1 MAKSKFCPECGTA
14 LPSGSKICEK
24 CGIELQTE
32 STATKAKKSARPKK
46 QVGSND
52 IWNALETI
60 IVDWV
65 GRYAWLVL
73 ILIPLIM
80 LVVTL
85 ATTIP
90 VILVALGLGIPA
102 GSAAGNLAW
111 AIISTILEILLS
123 WFWVKPKFSDKC
135 VARDWDGL
143 LDDVLLLGEYRIPWM
158 LVMGILLEIFG
169 YGWIGLFVLGPAIV
183 IIFFGPRQP
192 YNWR

>member
-1 MAKSKFCPECGTA
+1 
-14 LPSGSKICEK
+14 
-24 CGIELQTE
+24 
-32 STATKAKKSARPKK
+32 
-46 QVGSND
+46 
-52 IWNALETI
+52 
-60 IVDWV
+60 
-65 GRYAWLVL
+65 
-73 ILIPLIM
+73 M

-90 VILVALGLGIPA
+90 AILFVSGSGISVI
-102 GSAAGNLAW
+102 SATGNLAW
-111 AIISTILEILLS
+111 GIISTILEILLS

-143 LDDVLLLGEYRIPWM
+143 LDDVLLLGEFRIPWM

-169 YGWIGLFVLGPAIV
+169 YGWIGLTVLGPAIV

>member
-14 LPSGSKICEK
+14 LPSGSDICEN

-32 STATKAKKSARPKK
+32 TTAAKAKKSARPMKTTS
-46 QVGSND
+46 SND
-52 IWNALETI
+52 IWKTLEPI

-90 VILVALGLGIPA
+90 AILFVSGSGISVITAT
-102 GSAAGNLAW
+102 GNLAW
-111 AIISTILEILLS
+111 GIISTILEILLS

-143 LDDVLLLGEYRIPWM
+143 LDDVLLLGEFRIPWM

-169 YGWIGLFVLGPAIV
+169 YGWIGLTVLGPAIV

>member
-1 MAKSKFCPECGTA
+1 MVNSKFCPECGTKI
-14 LPSGSKICEK
+14 PVGTNICEK
-24 CGIELQTE
+24 CGIELQTK

-46 QVGSND
+46 PAGSND
-52 IWNALETI
+52 IWNTLEPI

-73 ILIPLIM
+73 ILIPLVM
-80 LVVTL
+80 LVITL

-90 VILVALGLGIPA
+90 AILVALGLGNPA
-102 GSAAGNLAW
+102 GSTVANLIW
-111 AIISTILEILLS
+111 AIISTILEVLLS

-135 VARDWDGL
+135 VERDWDGL

-158 LVMGILLEIFG
+158 LAIGVLLEIFG
-169 YGWIGLFVLGPAIV
+169 YGWIGLVVLGPAIV

-192 YNWR
+192 YNWK